1 MAYSLLFNKNVKK
14 FISELNQSQKDR
26 IRDKL
31 LAFAEN
37 PFTGDIKKVKEK
49 ENVFRLRI
57 GKLRVLY
64 ILDTEE
70 KSIYIVKIDKRGR
83 VYR

>member
-1 MAYSLLFNKNVKK
+1 M
-14 FISELNQSQKDR
+14 NQSQKDR